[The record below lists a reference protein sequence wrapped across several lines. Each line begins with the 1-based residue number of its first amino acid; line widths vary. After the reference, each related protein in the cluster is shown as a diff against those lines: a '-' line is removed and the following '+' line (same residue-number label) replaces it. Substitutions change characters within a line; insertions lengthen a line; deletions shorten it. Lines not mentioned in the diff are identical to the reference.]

1 MNDFTKKEIINP
13 EENSN
18 WSIVEQV
25 LREGA
30 RKMLQTAIEK
40 EVSAFIEK
48 NKHNTDTNGYRLA
61 VRNGYKPERDILTGI
76 GPIKIKQ
83 PRVDDRKLRK
93 INNEQAF
100 TSEIL
105 PRFLRRVPSIDNL
118 IPVLYLKGISTGD
131 FSTALSSILGD
142 GVKNLS
148 ANTIV
153 RLKEGWE
160 AEYKDWSKRD
170 LSNKKYVYFWVDG
183 IYFNVRLE
191 ESGPCMLVIIV
202 ADQEGNKEFLAV
214 SDGKRESTLS
224 WKELLLDLKMRGLK
238 EYPKLAIGDGSLG
251 FWAALHEVY
260 PETKG

>member
-1 MNDFTKKEIINP
+1 MNDFTKKEINNP

-83 PRVDDRKLRK
+83 PRVDNRKLRK
-93 INNEQAF
+93 INNEQVF

-142 GVKNLS
+142 GVKNL
-148 ANTIV
+148 
-153 RLKEGWE
+153 
-160 AEYKDWSKRD
+160 
-170 LSNKKYVYFWVDG
+170 
-183 IYFNVRLE
+183 
-191 ESGPCMLVIIV
+191 
-202 ADQEGNKEFLAV
+202 
-214 SDGKRESTLS
+214 
-224 WKELLLDLKMRGLK
+224 
-238 EYPKLAIGDGSLG
+238 
-251 FWAALHEVY
+251 
-260 PETKG
+260 